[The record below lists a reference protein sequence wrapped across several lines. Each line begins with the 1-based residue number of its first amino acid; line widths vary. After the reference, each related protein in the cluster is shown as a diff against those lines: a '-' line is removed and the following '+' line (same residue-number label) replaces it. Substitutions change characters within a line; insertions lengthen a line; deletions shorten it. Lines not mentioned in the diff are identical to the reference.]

1 MALFLPWSTWK
12 ESASEMTKNRKTKIH
27 TQGKEKS
34 PLLRHIAHM
43 ILASRNISLQASHML
58 GTERAEGENTHPG
71 KTNWRDAD
79 DRADPDTEQKEVALG
94 LCIFPGWG

>member
-1 MALFLPWSTWK
+1 
-12 ESASEMTKNRKTKIH
+12 
-27 TQGKEKS
+27 
-34 PLLRHIAHM
+34 M

-71 KTNWRDAD
+71 KTNWREAD

-94 LCIFPGWG
+94 LCIFPGWGWNQVMAQLGKRNFEYMLVIATVT